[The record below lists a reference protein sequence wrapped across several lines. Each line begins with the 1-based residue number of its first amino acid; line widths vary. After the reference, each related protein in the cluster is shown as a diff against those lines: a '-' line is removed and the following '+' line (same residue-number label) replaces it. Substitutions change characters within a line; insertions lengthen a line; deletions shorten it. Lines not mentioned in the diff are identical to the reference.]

1 MHKGSRFSTYQSFDD
16 CHGNRC
22 EVISHCGFFI
32 SLMISDVEHLFM
44 YLLATSLKS
53 VYSGPV
59 LIIAAASLLLCYGL
73 VVLDIF

>member
-1 MHKGSRFSTYQSFDD
+1 MSGDISR
-16 CHGNRC
+16 
-22 EVISHCGFFI
+22 GFFI

>member
-1 MHKGSRFSTYQSFDD
+1 M
-16 CHGNRC
+16 
-22 EVISHCGFFI
+22 SHCGFFI
-32 SLMISDVEHLFM
+32 PLISDVEHLFM

-59 LIIAAASLLLCYGL
+59 LIIASSLLLCYGL